1 MSALTLLL
9 SLTPDLRMGN
19 LVIINAPATFTAIWK
34 FIKPLIHERTVSKVE
49 IYSSNYKDAL
59 LAQIPAE
66 NLPVSL
72 GGQCSCPG
80 GCSNA
85 GPWME
90 GRQERR
96 AQWIAGQR
104 ARPGVPWMGEDVD
117 LVSQSKA
124 YYDVGTIQLDEAEI
138 EAVKAQQSKAASAV
152 SVSA

>member
-1 MSALTLLL
+1 ML

-85 GPWME
+85 GPWMD